1 MVVFSPRIDGA
12 GFGLGIMCYS
22 NAVRRLRM
30 FRRART
36 PRPTAKW
43 GAQKNGIVCGKMCRP
58 GSSAGRDMEGL
69 RGETGEGR
77 GEVFGPIRASA
88 VHLARLAS
96 QLWDMEGLRGETGKG
111 GGMSFVPPVPRCCT
125 WQGLEPVLGARSVR
139 AASLTFAAHRAQ
151 DRGSTRARC

>member
-43 GAQKNGIVCGKMCRP
+43 GAQKNGIVCGKMSA
-58 GSSAGRDMEGL
+58 GSSSLGGTRRDSGGR
-69 RGETGEGR
+69 R
-77 GEVFGPIRASA
+77 
-88 VHLARLAS
+88 
-96 QLWDMEGLRGETGKG
+96 GKG
-111 GGMSFVPPVPRCCT
+111 GGRSLGPPVPRRCT
-125 WQGLEPVLGARSVR
+125 WQGLQTSSGVRDPSR

>member
-43 GAQKNGIVCGKMCRP
+43 GAQKERHRLRQNVGGK
-58 GSSAGRDMEGL
+58 
-69 RGETGEGR
+69 
-77 GEVFGPIRASA
+77 
-88 VHLARLAS
+88 
-96 QLWDMEGLRGETGKG
+96 
-111 GGMSFVPPVPRCCT
+111 
-125 WQGLEPVLGARSVR
+125 
-139 AASLTFAAHRAQ
+139 
-151 DRGSTRARC
+151 